1 MPRNSYIAGLS
12 VSQSTAD
19 NTPGRTLG
27 GSAVSKVGAQVVVAG
42 TGLGT
47 FKVQGC
53 IDAAKDVW
61 IDLIGSSTY
70 TGATSRIVASTGNF
84 VVSNIRAM
92 LLTHGSTKKVNIYVV
107 GV

>member
-19 NTPGRTLG
+19 NTIGRAQAG
-27 GSAVSKVGAQVVVAG
+27 AAVSKVAAQVVVSA

-47 FKVQGC
+47 FKVQGS
-53 IDAAKDVW
+53 IDGATWV
-61 IDLIGSSTY
+61 DLIGSSTF

-84 VVSNIRAM
+84 VVTQVRAM
-92 LLTHGSTKKVNIYVV
+92 LLTMGSTKKVNIYVV